1 MGKTLN
7 FGGDPDHVTLVLSL
21 VYDIGLQLRLGTAK
35 LCVGGYALPGIC
47 LIVTILQYW
56 WPWQRCVLYCVLF

>member
-35 LCVGGYALPGIC
+35 LCVG
-47 LIVTILQYW
+47 
-56 WPWQRCVLYCVLF
+56 